1 MGKVIL
7 LFLFGLL
14 LGQNDPVLLSI
25 RDDAQK
31 AGIPSEY
38 LNNAFDYSGITVHEP
53 GVVFINY
60 IMKILKTFQK
70 I

>member
-38 LNNAFDYSGITVHEP
+38 LNNAFDYSGITVHDLSLIHISEP
-53 GVVFINY
+53 TRPY
-60 IMKILKTFQK
+60 
-70 I
+70 